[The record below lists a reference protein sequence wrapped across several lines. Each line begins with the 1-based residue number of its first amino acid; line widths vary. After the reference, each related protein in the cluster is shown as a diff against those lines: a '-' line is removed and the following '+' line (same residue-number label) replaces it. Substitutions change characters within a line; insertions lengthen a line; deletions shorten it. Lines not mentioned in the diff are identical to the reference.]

1 MLPPAQSMSAED
13 LRRNMM
19 RTYFTLRLGI
29 VLLAFALPI
38 GLLVYSFYTHGY
50 LKEGSMSAFYGA
62 DQGAMRDWFVGILCA
77 IGAFLVL
84 YQGFS
89 RLEDWLLN
97 FAGVF
102 AVLTANTPCNCWE
115 AGSSKSRAHAIFALL
130 FFVCMGAV
138 CLFCARHTVSLLP
151 PADRKKF
158 ERTYYAIG
166 VWLFIAPL
174 GALVLARVLGQNSLA
189 LFVVEFAA
197 VAVFAIYWA
206 IKSYEIKITSAERK
220 ALYGALKNVKGEV
233 VAQPPDVERLR
244 QLSV

>member
-1 MLPPAQSMSAED
+1 
-13 LRRNMM
+13 MM

-29 VLLAFALPI
+29 VILAFALPL
-38 GLLVYSFYTHGY
+38 GLLVYSFATHGY

-77 IGAFLVL
+77 IGAFLIL
-84 YQGFS
+84 YKGFS

-97 FAGVF
+97 CAGTF
-102 AVLTANTPCNCWE
+102 AVLTANTPCDCWDIG
-115 AGSSKSRAHAIFALL
+115 ANKSRAHAIFAVL
-130 FFVCMGAV
+130 FFGCMGAV
-138 CLFCARHTVSLLP
+138 CLFCAKHTVSLLP
-151 PADRKKF
+151 AEHRKKF
-158 ERTYYAIG
+158 ARSYYAIG

-220 ALYGALKNVKGEV
+220 ALYGALENVKGEV
-233 VAQPPDVERLR
+233 VAQQPDVERLR
-244 QLSV
+244 QLST